1 MVKTGKN
8 GENIKGNPPNPAAPQ
23 PPAPRCCPVGKPRP
37 KNADKQPGQTGEGGE
52 GLGRTQQQQQ
62 PQQPPPPPPLPESS
76 SSTCSSRSSS
86 RNTRR
91 RCCSWLRTHPGGER
105 NGRAGESGWGVWEQ
119 EESRARETER
129 GGGVEG
135 THGITRAG
143 RRRNRRHRPRLPR
156 PRSSPRLRAAATP
169 SRRQR
174 RRASAPTPASLSA
187 PPSPARLLRCSG
199 FPPPPRCAPAV
210 SPPPAVSSRRAA
222 ARRTPLR
229 SAGCRSGSAFGSSRL
244 RLRPAGR
251 LRLSGFRLGS
261 SRLLRLAARASQSAA
276 LNQLPTRLW

>member
-1 MVKTGKN
+1 MVNTGKN
-8 GENIKGNPPNPAAPQ
+8 GANQRKSPKPRR
-23 PPAPRCCPVGKPRP
+23 PPASRP
-37 KNADKQPGQTGEGGE
+37 PLLPSWQTPTKNADKQPGQTGEGGE

-62 PQQPPPPPPLPESS
+62 QQQPPPPPLPESS
-76 SSTCSSRSSS
+76 SSTCSSRSRS

-91 RCCSWLRTHPGGER
+91 RCRSWLRTHPGGER

-135 THGITRAG
+135 THGMTRAG

-174 RRASAPTPASLSA
+174 RRASAPTPASHSA

-199 FPPPPRCAPAV
+199 FEGRPPP
-210 SPPPAVSSRRAA
+210 
-222 ARRTPLR
+222 
-229 SAGCRSGSAFGSSRL
+229 
-244 RLRPAGR
+244 
-251 LRLSGFRLGS
+251 
-261 SRLLRLAARASQSAA
+261 
-276 LNQLPTRLW
+276 

>member
-1 MVKTGKN
+1 VAAAAAAAAAAAVA
-8 GENIKGNPPNPAAPQ
+8 EPAA
-23 PPAPRCCPVGKPRP
+23 
-37 KNADKQPGQTGEGGE
+37 
-52 GLGRTQQQQQ
+52 Q
-62 PQQPPPPPPLPESS
+62 PQQHPLPLLSPPADS
-76 SSTCSSRSSS
+76 HTS
-86 RNTRR
+86 
-91 RCCSWLRTHPGGER
+91 GER
-105 NGRAGESGWGVWEQ
+105 QGNSRAGESGWGVWEH
-119 EESRARETER
+119 EESTARETER
-129 GGGVEG
+129 GG

>member
-1 MVKTGKN
+1 M
-8 GENIKGNPPNPAAPQ
+8 
-23 PPAPRCCPVGKPRP
+23 
-37 KNADKQPGQTGEGGE
+37 GGY
-52 GLGRTQQQQQ
+52 G
-62 PQQPPPPPPLPESS
+62 
-76 SSTCSSRSSS
+76 SRK
-86 RNTRR
+86 
-91 RCCSWLRTHPGGER
+91 
-105 NGRAGESGWGVWEQ
+105 RAG
-119 EESRARETER
+119 RERQREGAAWR
-129 GGGVEG
+129 G

-244 RLRPAGR
+244 RLRPG
-251 LRLSGFRLGS
+251 RLSGFRLGS